1 VHVLLDAIEEKMGA
15 PFEAVGSRFSAIEEK
30 IDARVDSMSVRLA
43 AIDEISAA
51 HHNEI

>member
-1 VHVLLDAIEEKMGA
+1 MGA